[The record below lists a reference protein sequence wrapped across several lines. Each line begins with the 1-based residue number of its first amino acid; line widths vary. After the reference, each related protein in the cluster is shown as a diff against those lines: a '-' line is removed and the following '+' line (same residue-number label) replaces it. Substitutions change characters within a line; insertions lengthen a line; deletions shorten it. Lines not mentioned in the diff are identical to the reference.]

1 MPLVLAHRGAN
12 KRAPQNT
19 IPAFRKAVEFG
30 ADGVE
35 TDVHLSKDGK
45 IVICH
50 NYTIDATSDGQ
61 GLISDYTCEELKKF
75 DFGSYFS
82 PDFKGVTLP
91 TLPELLDV
99 VKGMQLIN
107 IEIKAPQTK
116 NDLVKRTIEEIHR
129 YGLQESVII
138 SCFSPECIRESKEID
153 PAIRTGLL
161 YEDNDLGREIRS
173 FGVEK
178 YCAQLGANAAH
189 PGRTL
194 ITEDEVKRLHALG
207 MAVNVWTVNEK
218 EDILKLTDWG
228 CDALISDVPD
238 FVLSVL
244 KNRE

>member
-19 IPAFRKAVEFG
+19 VPAFVKAVEFG
-30 ADGVE
+30 SDGIE
-35 TDVHLSKDGK
+35 TDVHLSKDGE

-50 NYTIDATSDGQ
+50 NYTIDATSDGK

-91 TLPELLDV
+91 TINELLDV
-99 VKGMQLIN
+99 VKDMKLIN
-107 IEIKAPQTK
+107 IEIKPPKTK
-116 NDLVKRTIEEIHR
+116 NDLVKKTIETVHN
-129 YGLQESVII
+129 YGISDSVII
-138 SCFSPECIRESKEID
+138 SCFDPECIRESKEID

-161 YEDNDLGREIRS
+161 YEDDDLGKEIMA

-178 YCAQLGANAAH
+178 YCAQLNANAAH
-189 PGRTL
+189 PMCEL
-194 ITEDEVKRLHALG
+194 IKEDEVKRLHALG
-207 MAVNVWTVNEK
+207 MAVNVWTVNDK
-218 EDILKLTDWG
+218 EDILRLTQWG

-238 FVLSVL
+238 YVISVL
-244 KNRE
+244 ENK